1 MTNKNDLRKIMRE
14 RKRQFTGEKLGEIC
28 APPPFEE
35 GMPPHLH
42 WEIRLDGEAIDA
54 AAYGFDS

>member
-1 MTNKNDLRKIMRE
+1 MIA
-14 RKRQFTGEKLGEIC
+14 GEKLGEIC

-54 AAYGFDS
+54 SAYGFDS